1 MPGCPTTKSPRRP
14 DWRAAPL
21 EPRWR
26 GRAGDWSKP
35 TMQDWKEDSMS
46 HVDEGTLHAYLDGE
60 LPSAE
65 RAALEAHLAGCAT
78 CRANLTEE
86 RALRERATAVL
97 GSARPAERPAPPL
110 EQLRREPKRSP
121 WRVRRSFAWAASIAL
136 ALGLGYYMRTPAYR
150 VAPTPQT
157 PAEPVGVAQNRA
169 VATEEDKTPARPQS
183 QRRPSERQA
192 SRPVDEV
199 VVARDAPRGDSAT
212 TLTVR
217 GNALP
222 VAQATGAAAP
232 APGLADSA
240 KLDAGAVS
248 GALARAEP
256 DRAPAAPASIVVDG
270 APARRLASTAWPVIN
285 RRLARSILG
294 EEPVGLPGLA
304 TRAFRRAPGTD
315 GTVVVEQVLDSS
327 TVIQIF
333 QRPAYPYDSSGSGS
347 INEGRSRPR
356 AYASEDRARERS
368 NLRFGRFVRGL
379 RVEITG
385 PLSADSLN
393 RLLEQVAPL
402 PPLP

>member
-1 MPGCPTTKSPRRP
+1 
-14 DWRAAPL
+14 
-21 EPRWR
+21 
-26 GRAGDWSKP
+26 
-35 TMQDWKEDSMS
+35 MS

-65 RAALEAHLAGCAT
+65 RAALEAHLADCAT

-110 EQLRREPKRSP
+110 EQLRREPQGSP

-136 ALGLGYYMRTPAYR
+136 ALGLGYYMRSPGASPVASVSPA
-150 VAPTPQT
+150 
-157 PAEPVGVAQNRA
+157 PAEPVAVAQNRA

-183 QRRPSERQA
+183 QRRPGERQA

-199 VVARDAPRGDSAT
+199 VVVAREAPRGDSAT
-212 TLTVR
+212 P
-217 GNALP
+217 ALR
-222 VAQATGAAAP
+222 
-232 APGLADSA
+232 LADSV

-248 GALARAEP
+248 GALARAER
-256 DRAPAAPASIVVDG
+256 DRASAAPASVIVDG
-270 APARRLASTAWPVIN
+270 APARQLGSTAWPMIN

>member
-1 MPGCPTTKSPRRP
+1 MPGCRTTKSPRKP
-14 DWRAAPL
+14 DWRRAQL

-35 TMQDWKEDSMS
+35 MMQDWKEDNMS

-65 RAALEAHLAGCAT
+65 RATLEAHLEGCAT

-86 RALRERATAVL
+86 RGLRERASAVL

-110 EQLRREPKRSP
+110 EQLRREPNRSP

-136 ALGLGYYMRTPAYR
+136 ALGLGYSLRTPGAS
-150 VAPTPQT
+150 APLQT
-157 PAEPVGVAQNRA
+157 PAEPLALAQHRA
-169 VATEEDKTPARPQS
+169 ESTREEKSQSQVQAPAPAPA
-183 QRRPSERQA
+183 QRRPNDRRQA
-192 SRPVDEV
+192 RAADEL
-199 VVARDAPRGDSAT
+199 VARDAPRTDSAAQVAIR
-212 TLTVR
+212 VR
-217 GNALP
+217 G
-222 VAQATGAAAP
+222 ATVAP
-232 APGLADSA
+232 AAQRLADSIRVEA
-240 KLDAGAVS
+240 SVA
-248 GALARAEP
+248 
-256 DRAPAAPASIVVDG
+256 DRSVAPSLFVDG

-294 EEPVGLPGLA
+294 GEAVGLPGLA

-333 QRPAYPYDSSGSGS
+333 QRPAYPYDSSGSGD
-347 INEGRSRPR
+347 INESRSRPR

-368 NLRFGRFVRGL
+368 SLRFGRFVRGL